1 MRGGHIIP
9 RRDRPRRS
17 SGLMK
22 YDPFTLVVV
31 LDKDGN
37 AAGTL
42 YIDDGETFD
51 YQGGAFIHRRFSFDG
66 KRNILTS
73 SNLDT
78 STVRTVKYEKY
89 AKSMD
94 KVRVEKVIIVGAPSA
109 WKDKDEVTVMEEGSK
124 ESKRR
129 KSVPLEYH
137 PADGKKAA
145 FAVIR
150 DPSVGI
156 GRGWKIDFGGANAG
170 SNNHHGHEH

>member
-1 MRGGHIIP
+1 MQGGHVVP

-42 YIDDGETFD
+42 YLDDGETFD
-51 YQGGAFIHRRFSFDG
+51 YQMGAFIHRRFSFDNS
-66 KRNILTS
+66 RQILTS

-78 STVRTVKYEKY
+78 AQRTVKCEKY
-89 AKSMD
+89 LKTME
-94 KVRVEKVIIVGAPSA
+94 KVRVEKIIIVGAPKA
-109 WKDKDEVTVMEEGSK
+109 WKDKNEVVVMQEGDK

-129 KSVPLEYH
+129 KSVPLEFQA
-137 PADGKKAA
+137 ADGKKAA
-145 FAVIR
+145 YAVIR
-150 DPSVGI
+150 DPKVYVTK
-156 GRGWKIDFGGANAG
+156 GWKIDFGDKGVG
-170 SNNHHGHEH
+170 HEGHGHEH